1 MQVILHLIVNLINHH
16 QWEKRKSPGNEMLI
30 KSLIRYIRFN
40 VFKGAS
46 DSWNRKFLVSFDNT
60 FFNFQNKNTSFDD
73 ILLGEPLAKK
83 QRLDVTKADSRS
95 SSRSGSPVNTDVKV
109 KDKKVKRSKKLK
121 HQS

>member
-1 MQVILHLIVNLINHH
+1 
-16 QWEKRKSPGNEMLI
+16 MLI